1 MKATLEST
9 VKEVREDRKVQ
20 HKKRDLCD
28 ADRGPGRGVRRA
40 QRPAA
45 GEVQAKEDLET

>member
-20 HKKRDLCD
+20 HKNEIFVTQIVDLD
-28 ADRGPGRGVRRA
+28 EEFEGLSARLREKSRIM
-40 QRPAA
+40 
-45 GEVQAKEDLET
+45 